1 MKKRKPQKMAGE
13 KSEEFTL
20 EADSELRFEIE
31 TKNKKVTV
39 EVSVVRLCL
48 LHKYQIAFAQITI
61 LFYFSVENGLR

>member
-1 MKKRKPQKMAGE
+1 MKKRRSQKMAGE

-39 EVSVVRLCL
+39 EVSLYDEHLIKR
-48 LHKYQIAFAQITI
+48 
-61 LFYFSVENGLR
+61 

>member
-1 MKKRKPQKMAGE
+1 MKKRRSPKMAGE

-39 EVSVVRLCL
+39 EVSCAVLCSWWKV
-48 LHKYQIAFAQITI
+48 H
-61 LFYFSVENGLR
+61 